1 MTRHLVWTT
10 HREGERLIIHLES
23 LRDPTTGPRPPE
35 PEELAG
41 LCFSVP
47 PAGEVILRL
56 ADRDLVPRVF
66 GPIIPGNG
74 WWDCCRRRHPLLE
87 ALEP

>member
-1 MTRHLVWTT
+1 LQ
-10 HREGERLIIHLES
+10 
-23 LRDPTTGPRPPE
+23 DPTTGPRPPE

-56 ADRDLVPRVF
+56 AGRDLVHQVF
-66 GPIIPGNG
+66 GPDHTGERVMGLPA
-74 WWDCCRRRHPLLE
+74 PPPPSLE
-87 ALEP
+87 ALEL